1 MVFFLKSRNDGLLI
15 HFIGT
20 KEIDD
25 YAKDGGPE
33 AVWLYVVFTMILRAL
48 NWQETSTTLRSEL
61 V

>member
-1 MVFFLKSRNDGLLI
+1 MRQVNIVSNLLMVFFLKSRNDGLLI

-33 AVWLYVVFTMILRAL
+33 AV
-48 NWQETSTTLRSEL
+48 
-61 V
+61 